1 MVGPFLYWALG
12 PNFQKKGNFFRRP
25 PSGSGRHLYY
35 KTCAKAKC
43 CTKNGNTSSF
53 DNHDETFIFPRDVLD
68 LPIQNV
74 NTIFHSF
81 DTAKILLAYLGKD
94 HQYMSIHH
102 DLILY
107 KRPRRTKARDC
118 YSFAVGDG
126 HNLDYKMTTG
136 SRSTNFRPWLNWE
149 NGFNLDTWR
158 KRRRAKWV
166 LFTNFSI
173 NATAIR

>member
-1 MVGPFLYWALG
+1 MLHKKWQHQLLWQPWWDVHFPTRCIKNLG
-12 PNFQKKGNFFRRP
+12 
-25 PSGSGRHLYY
+25 S
-35 KTCAKAKC
+35 
-43 CTKNGNTSSF
+43 TS
-53 DNHDETFIFPRDVLD
+53 
-68 LPIQNV
+68 QYNV
-74 NTIFHSF
+74 DTIFHSF

-136 SRSTNFRPWLNWE
+136 SRSTNFRPWLKWE

-158 KRRRAKWV
+158 KRRREKWV

-173 NATAIR
+173 NATTIRDKNPRSKRGLATF